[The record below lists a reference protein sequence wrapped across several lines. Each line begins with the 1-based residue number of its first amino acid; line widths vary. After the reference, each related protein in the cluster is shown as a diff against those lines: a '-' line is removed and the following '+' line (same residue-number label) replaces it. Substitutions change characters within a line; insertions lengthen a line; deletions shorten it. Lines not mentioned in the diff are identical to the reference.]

1 MKRYLIGQGSRG
13 NIRIWDRR
21 IYVKYIFSYMFYSL
35 QSTLP
40 RISYNP
46 NKNLKI
52 KRYNYFYSV
61 DEEVLRDT
69 KWGAKITQLVSG
81 MRPENWLFLLY
92 HTGRGMDTTG
102 EHKKTLLWWRGNKE
116 FTQRDCLIWPLFFFF
131 FKKEAWKLIHLCV
144 EIFNSGYWCADK
156 LSWLLSLYSG
166 SAKSG
171 GKCEGEILSM
181 YILNIHWGKM
191 FYHYDLG

>member
-1 MKRYLIGQGSRG
+1 
-13 NIRIWDRR
+13 
-21 IYVKYIFSYMFYSL
+21 MFYSL

-46 NKNLKI
+46 NNNLKI

-116 FTQRDCLIWPLFFFF
+116 FTQRDCLIWPLFFFKKKRSTEAYSLVCGNIQFRLLMCWQTKLTIISLFWVCQKWGEMWRRDFINVYTEHTLRQNVLWLWLRIIRLMKVNKKIFPF
-131 FKKEAWKLIHLCV
+131 FT
-144 EIFNSGYWCADK
+144 NS
-156 LSWLLSLYSG
+156 
-166 SAKSG
+166 
-171 GKCEGEILSM
+171 
-181 YILNIHWGKM
+181 LNHV
-191 FYHYDLG
+191 